1 MKYIE
6 DRTFER
12 IEEDKLF
19 KYTNIISKKNKFNV
33 KMNNNNL
40 YIHISSK
47 SLITIIQKGE
57 LSTEE
62 HILFSYY
69 LSNEFKHLQF
79 IALLQE
85 RKRKADSFL
94 HIDNQLAL
102 SLYDNILDM
111 LNQFKNIPLN
121 AETMKKIIQLK
132 RSILSNKS
140 EIHYLNKEYKKSLDI
155 DQSII
160 TELDEQF
167 AQSYGRIITIYLDNN
182 DIDKANEYFEKMK
195 MKIPKQIIDTQYK
208 AIIERMGMYNKSV
221 CKYKEKIIVDD
232 MNESKRD
239 YWSLF
244 VNGVL
249 LITSGITIT
258 LLYRY
263 KKVLL

>member
-1 MKYIE
+1 
-6 DRTFER
+6 
-12 IEEDKLF
+12 
-19 KYTNIISKKNKFNV
+19 
-33 KMNNNNL
+33 
-40 YIHISSK
+40 
-47 SLITIIQKGE
+47 
-57 LSTEE
+57 
-62 HILFSYY
+62 
-69 LSNEFKHLQF
+69 
-79 IALLQE
+79 
-85 RKRKADSFL
+85 
-94 HIDNQLAL
+94 
-102 SLYDNILDM
+102 M

>member
-1 MKYIE
+1 M
-6 DRTFER
+6 
-12 IEEDKLF
+12 
-19 KYTNIISKKNKFNV
+19 
-33 KMNNNNL
+33 
-40 YIHISSK
+40 
-47 SLITIIQKGE
+47 
-57 LSTEE
+57 
-62 HILFSYY
+62 
-69 LSNEFKHLQF
+69 
-79 IALLQE
+79 
-85 RKRKADSFL
+85 
-94 HIDNQLAL
+94 
-102 SLYDNILDM
+102 
-111 LNQFKNIPLN
+111 
-121 AETMKKIIQLK
+121 K

>member
-40 YIHISSK
+40 CIHISSK

-57 LSTEE
+57 LSKEE

-182 DIDKANEYFEKMK
+182 DIDKANEYFKKMK

>member
-1 MKYIE
+1 
-6 DRTFER
+6 
-12 IEEDKLF
+12 
-19 KYTNIISKKNKFNV
+19 
-33 KMNNNNL
+33 
-40 YIHISSK
+40 
-47 SLITIIQKGE
+47 
-57 LSTEE
+57 
-62 HILFSYY
+62 
-69 LSNEFKHLQF
+69 
-79 IALLQE
+79 
-85 RKRKADSFL
+85 
-94 HIDNQLAL
+94 
-102 SLYDNILDM
+102 M

-182 DIDKANEYFEKMK
+182 DIDKANEYFEKMR